1 MASEAELH
9 AIENVDLGKWLGSRG
24 MHELVARIYSG
35 FLEQDD
41 IDSLVTSPEQRTKL
55 MAAVYWIEGIQSGE
69 ISAEGAGAGG
79 PEQEPE
85 HVEPP
90 PAGGVL
96 ETTQCMKAD
105 EQQPDS
111 KTGSVVAATRPQ
123 QSPPP
128 MDGPQKKEPRA
139 PAAPAPAQP
148 TPDGLAAPEAEGE
161 GQSPE
166 QEQEQEQEPEQRPD
180 PTVAPPEQGPPKS
193 KTLSKTEP
201 KPGGKIHRVDP
212 QVQPAV

>member
-1 MASEAELH
+1 
-9 AIENVDLGKWLGSRG
+9 

-148 TPDGLAAPEAEGE
+148 TPDGLAAAPEAEGE
-161 GQSPE
+161 RKVQNPFDLLL
-166 QEQEQEQEPEQRPD
+166 QQQNAPIVPATPPD
-180 PTVAPPEQGPPKS
+180 MVRFIS
-193 KTLSKTEP
+193 
-201 KPGGKIHRVDP
+201 
-212 QVQPAV
+212 